1 MGWLRCEPD
10 TIFRDHVFS
19 ASGLASRLAPG
30 TVVRLA
36 AIGRLL
42 PPALAA
48 RIWNISVVAA
58 PMQLHALVRFQKHCR

>member
-10 TIFRDHVFS
+10 SIFRDHVFS
-19 ASGLASRLAPG
+19 AAGLASRLAPA

-36 AIGRLL
+36 AVGRKL

-48 RIWNISVVAA
+48 RIWKFSLVAA
-58 PMQLHALVRFQKHCR
+58 PMQFHALVG